1 MWDQPFLA
9 CMSVLTADYAKQLC
23 VPVVL
28 QKRIQALPIDLT
40 INVLHPSPLLIPLHC
55 SPSTKYPCAY
65 NESGVGASMARAI
78 AGNTVF
84 YNLHQPSLVH
94 SQ

>member
-40 INVLHPSPLLIPLHC
+40 INVLHPSP
-55 SPSTKYPCAY
+55 Y
-65 NESGVGASMARAI
+65 
-78 AGNTVF
+78 
-84 YNLHQPSLVH
+84 
-94 SQ
+94 